1 MESGNEPSNG
11 CELECQEQVWKHSV
25 TDKRDLL
32 DMMFTIRKCLGT
44 NEIVFRIIVKSMKN
58 KLFNI
63 RSFKKIVDKSRLL
76 ICNT

>member
-1 MESGNEPSNG
+1 MA
-11 CELECQEQVWKHSV
+11 
-25 TDKRDLL
+25 DKRDLL
-32 DMMFTIRKCLGT
+32 DMMFTIKKCLGT
-44 NEIVFRIIVKSMKN
+44 NEIIFRTSLIIVKSMKN